1 MSMVISHIF
10 HFCFFLQMKEENAVL
25 ADPSV
30 VALLQD
36 IKQSTKATESMVQ
49 SVISKFETGFAKLE
63 ARISKDG
70 N

>member
-1 MSMVISHIF
+1 
-10 HFCFFLQMKEENAVL
+10 MKEENAVL